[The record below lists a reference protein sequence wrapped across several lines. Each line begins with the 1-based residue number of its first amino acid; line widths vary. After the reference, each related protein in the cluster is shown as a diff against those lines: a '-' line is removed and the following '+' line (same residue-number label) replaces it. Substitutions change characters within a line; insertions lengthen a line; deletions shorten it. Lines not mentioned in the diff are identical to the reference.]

1 MVLQGGNILERKAVV
16 LLSGGLDSATTLY
29 IAREEGFRI
38 HTISFHY
45 GQQHT
50 QELESAA
57 VIAKYAGARDHVT
70 ISLDPRLFEGSALTG
85 SEIIPENRSPDEMA
99 GMIPS
104 TYVPAR
110 NTVFLAMALAYAEV
124 IGARDIFIG
133 VNALDYSGYPDC
145 RPEFVA
151 AFQKL
156 AELAT
161 KEAVDGNPARIH
173 APLLYMTKAEI
184 IKQGL
189 ELGVDYSMTHSCYN
203 PDKAGRACGRC
214 DACILRL
221 RGFHENGIKDPAI
234 YINQSEMNNEL

>member
-1 MVLQGGNILERKAVV
+1 M
-16 LLSGGLDSATTLY
+16 LLSGGLDSATVLY

-38 HTISFHY
+38 HAISFRY

-50 QELESAA
+50 MELESAA
-57 VIAKYAGARDHVT
+57 VIARDAEIESHVT
-70 ISLDPRLFEGSALTG
+70 ISLDTRLFEGSALTG
-85 SEIIPENRSPDEMA
+85 SEAVPENRSPDEMT
-99 GMIPS
+99 GSIPP

-151 AFQKL
+151 AFQRL
-156 AELAT
+156 ADLAT
-161 KEAVDGNPARIH
+161 KEAVEGNPARIH
-173 APLLYMTKAEI
+173 APLLNMTKAEI
-184 IKQGL
+184 IGRGI
-189 ELGVDYSMTHSCYN
+189 ELGLDYSLTHSCYN
-203 PDKAGRACGRC
+203 PDRYGRACGRC

-221 RGFHENGIKDPAI
+221 RGFHENGIRDPAI
-234 YINQSEMNNEL
+234 YQSEMNNEL

>member
-1 MVLQGGNILERKAVV
+1 V

-38 HTISFHY
+38 HAMSFRY

-50 QELESAA
+50 LELESAA
-57 VIAKYAGARDHVT
+57 VIAQDAEIEDHVT
-70 ISLDPRLFEGSALTG
+70 ISLDTRLFEGSALTG
-85 SEIIPENRSPDEMA
+85 KKIVPENRSPDEMT
-99 GMIPS
+99 GRIPP

-151 AFQKL
+151 AFKRL

-161 KEAVDGNPARIH
+161 KEAVEGNPARIH
-173 APLLYMTKAEI
+173 APLLNMTKAEI
-184 IKQGL
+184 IERGL
-189 ELGVDYSMTHSCYN
+189 ELGVDYSRTHSCYS
-203 PDKAGRACGRC
+203 PDTEGRACGRC
-214 DACILRL
+214 DACVLRL
-221 RGFHENGIKDPAI
+221 RGFRENGIQDPAI
-234 YINQSEMNNEL
+234 YRSEMNNEL

>member
-1 MVLQGGNILERKAVV
+1 M

-38 HTISFHY
+38 HAVSFRY

-50 QELESAA
+50 LELESAA
-57 VIAKYAGARDHVT
+57 EIARNAGIEDHVT

-85 SEIIPENRSPDEMA
+85 SETVPENRSPAEM
-99 GMIPS
+99 GGSIPP

-133 VNALDYSGYPDC
+133 VNAMDYSGYPDC

-151 AFQKL
+151 AFQRL

-161 KEAVDGNPARIH
+161 RAAVEGSPSTIH
-173 APLLYMTKAEI
+173 APLLNMTKAEI
-184 IKQGL
+184 IGRGL
-189 ELGVDYSMTHSCYN
+189 DLGVDYSMTHSCYN
-203 PDKAGRACGRC
+203 PDREGRACGRC

-221 RGFHENGIKDPAI
+221 RGFQKNGIQDTAI
-234 YINQSEMNNEL
+234 YQQEMNNEL